1 LKTVGPYALLGLAI
15 ASEVIATSALK
26 ASYGM
31 TRLAPAALVVVGY
44 AAAFYLL
51 AQCLKTLPVG
61 AVYAIWSG
69 LGVVGV
75 ALIGAILFGES
86 LGLVKLAGIALIV
99 AGVALL
105 RTVI

>member
-1 LKTVGPYALLGLAI
+1 MGPYALLGLAI

-44 AAAFYLL
+44 AAAFYLM
-51 AQCLKTLPVG
+51 AQTLKTLPVG
-61 AVYAIWSG
+61 SVYAIWSG

-75 ALIGAILFGES
+75 AVIGAILFGES
-86 LGLVKLAGIALIV
+86 LGPVKLAGIALII

-105 RTVI
+105 KSVI

>member
-1 LKTVGPYALLGLAI
+1 MGPYALLGLAI

-31 TRLAPAALVVVGY
+31 TRLGPAALVVIGY

-61 AVYAIWSG
+61 SVYAIWSG
-69 LGVVGV
+69 LGIVGV
-75 ALIGAILFGES
+75 ALIGAVLFGES
-86 LGLVKLAGIALIV
+86 LGAVKLAGIALII
-99 AGVALL
+99 AGVSLL
-105 RTVI
+105 KSVI